1 MINNI
6 KKKDIKNRLIELS
19 DLIRKHNYYYHT
31 LDKPQISDAEYDQ
44 LIKEN
49 NKLEKL
55 YPRLV
60 LKKSP
65 NSYVGGK
72 TKQKFEKIKHISQM
86 YSLGNAFN
94 KDDVI
99 EFIKRTNK
107 FLNSPSTNNYKFLCE
122 PKIDGLSLNLLYKN
136 GKLISAATRGDG
148 LIGENV
154 TKNISN
160 IKNIPFS
167 LSNDPPNLIEI
178 RGEVFINKDDF
189 KKINLSLQ
197 EKDKFANPRNAA
209 AGSLRQLDTSISH
222 NRPLKF
228 IAHGIGD
235 CSKFYDTIQDY
246 YIDLKNW
253 KIPINKHYK
262 FCYSIDEIINH
273 YNKVNDIRSE
283 IEFDIDGLVIKIDN
297 INLQKRL
304 GYVGKNPRWAVALKF
319 SAEKAQTVIEA
330 IDYQVGRTG
339 AITPVAR
346 LNPVN
351 IGGVIISNASLH
363 NFDEIIKKNINIL
376 DTVEIKR
383 AGDVIPYVTKLIK
396 KNSNSKKRI
405 VPLKNCPICK
415 SKTIK
420 ELDEAVLR
428 CSNRYGC
435 YSQKIGQIIH
445 FISKKSLNIEGFGEK
460 QAKQF
465 FDLKIINKYED
476 IFKLEKYKKNILNLE
491 GWGELSFSNLIN
503 SIEVSKKITFEK
515 FIYSLGI
522 RYIGEINSEI
532 LAKEFKNINKLIS
545 AVDKR
550 ALLDNIDGLGPKA
563 ISSIIDYF
571 SNINNLETVKK
582 LQSILKI
589 SYDNEKTRSN
599 FFTNKKI
606 VFTGT
611 LVSLSRD
618 EAKYKAKINGAKIL
632 SSVSKSTDYLII
644 GEKAGSKANKAKELG
659 VKIMNEKEF
668 ISKINQ

>member
-1 MINNI
+1 MKMVKNLNEINITSRLKELSKLI
-6 KKKDIKNRLIELS
+6 KK
-19 DLIRKHNYYYHT
+19 HNFYYHEK
-31 LDKPQISDAEYDQ
+31 DSPIISDKDFDK
-44 LIKEN
+44 LILEN
-49 NKLEKL
+49 NKLEKK
-55 YPRLV
+55 YPHLI
-60 LKKSP
+60 LKNSP
-65 NSYVGGK
+65 NNFIGSK
-72 TKQKFEKIKHISQM
+72 PLNKFKKINHKM
-86 YSLGNAFN
+86 PMLSLANAFN
-94 KDDVI
+94 IKDMKDFINRVNKYLNI
-99 EFIKRTNK
+99 EKNKLEFI
-107 FLNSPSTNNYKFLCE
+107 CE
-122 PKIDGLSLNLLYKN
+122 PKIDGLSLNLTYIDGILSK
-136 GKLISAATRGDG
+136 ACTRGDG
-148 LIGENV
+148 KIGEDV
-154 TKNISN
+154 TQNILH
-160 IKNIPFS
+160 IENIPKKIFS
-167 LSNDPPNLIEI
+167 APKIIEI
-178 RGEVFINKDDF
+178 RGEVYLTKKDFILLNNNLDDKNKF
-189 KKINLSLQ
+189 S
-197 EKDKFANPRNAA
+197 NPRNAA
-209 AGSLRQLDTSISH
+209 AGSLRQLDSKISKK
-222 NRPLKF
+222 RPLKF
-228 IAHGIGD
+228 IAHGLGF
-235 CSKFYDTIQDY
+235 CSNQYSSISNFYN
-246 YIDLKNW
+246 DLKKW
-253 KIPINKHYK
+253 KLFPNNLTEKVSNLKKIINLYENIERRRS
-262 FCYSIDEIINH
+262 SID
-273 YNKVNDIRSE
+273 Y
-283 IEFDIDGLVIKIDN
+283 DIDGLVIKIND
-297 INLQKRL
+297 IKLQNRL
-304 GYVGKNPRWAVALKF
+304 GNVGKNPRWAIALKF
-319 SAEKAQTVIEA
+319 SAEKTKTLIKDIEF
-330 IDYQVGRTG
+330 QVGRTG

-346 LNPVN
+346 LEEVN
-351 IGGVIISNASLH
+351 LGGVLINNATLH
-363 NFDEIIKKNINIL
+363 NFDEIRKKNIGKGDI
-376 DTVEIKR
+376 VEIQR
-383 AGDVIPYVTKLIK
+383 AGDVIPQVTKLVEK
-396 KNSNSKKRI
+396 SKYSSNKI
-405 VPLKNCPICK
+405 LPPQYCPICK
-415 SKTIK
+415 SPTIK
-420 ELDEAVLR
+420 EKDEAVLR
-428 CSNRYGC
+428 CSNADNC
-435 YSQKIGQIIH
+435 YAQKLGQIVH
-445 FISKKSLNIEGFGEK
+445 FISKKSFNIDGFGEK

-611 LVSLSRD
+611 LLSLSRD